1 MISDNDLDAMM
12 DTGDFA
18 QDAEFTVSGAT
29 LTVPGYFTAGSDAVD
44 QYGVQIEAVE
54 PNFMCRTSKIS
65 GVTRNTAVEIGG
77 VDYTVVRVQKAG
89 TGVSVCYL
97 KTA

>member
-1 MISDNDLDAMM
+1 MISDNDLDAMF

-18 QDAEFTVSGAT
+18 QNAEFTVSGST
-29 LTVPGYFTAGSDAVD
+29 VTVPGYFTAGSDAVE
-44 QYGVQIEAVE
+44 QYGMQIEAVE
-54 PNFMCRTSKIS
+54 PSFTCRQSLIA